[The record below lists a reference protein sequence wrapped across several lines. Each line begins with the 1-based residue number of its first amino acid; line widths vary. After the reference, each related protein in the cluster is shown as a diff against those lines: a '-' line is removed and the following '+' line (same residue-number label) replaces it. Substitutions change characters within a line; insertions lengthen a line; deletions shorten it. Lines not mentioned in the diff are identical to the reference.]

1 MVDVKRQVESI
12 RDKDPIIQLVDWKRH
27 AEDFKRF
34 YALFAECE
42 IEHRENP
49 SQKTYERFYKM
60 VDLIRKGDIAILS
73 WLFQQS

>member
-1 MVDVKRQVESI
+1 MDVKEHVESI
-12 RDKDPIIQLVDWKRH
+12 RDKDPVIHLVDRKYH

-42 IEHRENP
+42 KEHRENP

-60 VDLIRKGDIAILS
+60 VDLIRKGDIAILT